1 MPDNTKSPTAAVRL
15 VVLASALT
23 SAACADGP
31 PLVPPPVTV
40 VGAVAQATEATQ
52 TVQLVGSLKAVRH
65 VELQA
70 EAAGLVEALHA
81 REGSRVAAGA
91 PLFDID
97 ARRQTANLKEA
108 EAARD
113 LAHLDLIRAEA
124 LAAEG
129 AVADHELER
138 SRATAIAAE
147 AAVERA
153 RVGMREARVRAPFA
167 GTLGR
172 RLVSE
177 GQWVTPGTLLTTLT
191 DTGELEIEATI
202 PERFLAALKAG
213 RRINVRVAAWPDP
226 VSGVIAFV
234 SPIVDPS
241 TRSVVVVGRIA
252 NEDGRLRPGM
262 FAEAHIEL
270 GRQPA
275 VRIPASA
282 LEFRGDTV
290 QVWAIDAEGRA
301 APQPVVVLARDHEF
315 ADLGAGLTAGTHV
328 VREGQQKLRPGVF
341 VRERDQEPSNVR

>member
-1 MPDNTKSPTAAVRL
+1 MS
-15 VVLASALT
+15 
-23 SAACADGP
+23 
-31 PLVPPPVTV
+31 V

-52 TVQLVGSLKAVRH
+52 TIQLVGSLKAVRH
-65 VELQA
+65 IELLA
-70 EAAGLVEALHA
+70 EAAGLVEILHA
-81 REGSRVAAGA
+81 DEGDRVAAGA

-97 ARRQTANLKEA
+97 ARRQSANLKEA

-113 LAHLDLIRAEA
+113 LARLDLARAEA

-167 GTLGR
+167 GTVGR
-172 RLVSE
+172 RLLSP

-191 DTGELEIEATI
+191 DTDELEIEAAV
-202 PERFLAALKAG
+202 PERFVAALAPG
-213 RRINVRVAAWPDP
+213 RRIDVRVAAWPAP

-234 SPIVDPS
+234 SPIVDPA
-241 TRSVVVVGRIA
+241 TRSVTVVGRIV
-252 NEDGRLRPGM
+252 NTDGRLRPGM
-262 FAEAHIEL
+262 FAEAKIEL
-270 GRQPA
+270 GRRPA

-290 QVWAIDAEGRA
+290 QVWVIDADGLA
-301 APQPVVVLARDHEF
+301 TPQPVVVLTRDAEF
-315 ADLGAGLTAGTHV
+315 ADIGEGLTAGARV
-328 VREGQQKLRPGVF
+328 VREGQQKLRPGVL